1 MLSTMMLV
9 NGMCIDFLKVR
20 ESEAVGPFS
29 PYPFVLL
36 VETLGCSIVKAME
49 GGFINES
56 KA

>member
-36 VETLGCSIVKAME
+36 MESLGCSIVKAME